1 MVVESSDDG
10 RPEYHLFV
18 SSITNNCS
26 LAHWETN
33 SRVDHAVSASPTQ
46 PFTLRDVAINTWAHN
61 PQILRLDNQTW
72 AIIHIG
78 LGDGPRD
85 GGDICSNNIPLHDY
99 YSGRY
104 YIQVSQKNTIFKIE
118 VKSLTPCTT
127 QHLHLLQQQVE

>member
-1 MVVESSDDG
+1 MVVETSDDG

-46 PFTLRDVAINTWAHN
+46 PFTLRDVAINSWAHN

-85 GGDICSNNIPLHDY
+85 GGDICSNNIPLHDF

-104 YIQVSQKNTIFKIE
+104 YTGCPKKHYI
-118 VKSLTPCTT
+118 
-127 QHLHLLQQQVE
+127 